1 MMTSQGR
8 NDELKEWLARRWESS
23 DADPPTSSVG
33 TLTTTAGV
41 KRKASSVLETPAD
54 STEDVL
60 RSTSRSSSGRRG
72 STSKVT
78 KNNILLASLLATRA
92 SAEQPVVNTLSI
104 GSIATVTPQSNLM
117 KKAPSDQLNSF
128 MNDVVA
134 VSGTVRRFSSSS
146 LSSVTSVST
155 AEDTAGTTSS
165 STVTKASRVFRS
177 YSETGSRGLNPI
189 LTEANLSC
197 RDTSADTKNDVPGPD
212 PLAADIMDSMCDPS
226 AISNVPSLMD
236 DATLFSQ
243 IEQLFSSPG
252 ELESLLGDSYAELTS
267 SLFGSDAPDLGGQVS
282 VTNVDMSFSQSQ
294 QVTISRTCGGS
305 GLLGQLLVSGPDNST
320 TDSSFTVSSEVLLP
334 QRPTSLAVS
343 STYFQRGG
351 MYNRT
356 YLYCHCLHFVC

>member
-23 DADPPTSSVG
+23 DTDPPTSSVG
-33 TLTTTAGV
+33 TLVTTAGV

-60 RSTSRSSSGRRG
+60 TSTSRSSSGRRG

-117 KKAPSDQLNSF
+117 KKAPADQLNSLV
-128 MNDVVA
+128 NDAVA
-134 VSGTVRRFSSSS
+134 ASGTARRFSSSS

-155 AEDTAGTTSS
+155 AEDTSGTSS
-165 STVTKASRVFRS
+165 STVTKSSRVFRS

-197 RDTSADTKNDVPGPD
+197 QDASVDTKNDVPSQDQLPT
-212 PLAADIMDSMCDPS
+212 DIMESMCDVS
-226 AISNVPSLMD
+226 ATSNVPSLMD

-252 ELESLLGDSYAELTS
+252 ELESLLGDGYAELTS

-282 VTNVDMSFSQSQ
+282 VTSVDMLGSQSQ
-294 QVTISRTCGGS
+294 QVPISRTCGT
-305 GLLGQLLVSGPDNST
+305 GLLGQLLVSGPDQHT
-320 TDSSFTVSSEVLLP
+320 TDSSFTVTSEMLLP
-334 QRPTSLAVS
+334 QRPNSLAMS

-356 YLYCHCLHFVC
+356 SLHCHS